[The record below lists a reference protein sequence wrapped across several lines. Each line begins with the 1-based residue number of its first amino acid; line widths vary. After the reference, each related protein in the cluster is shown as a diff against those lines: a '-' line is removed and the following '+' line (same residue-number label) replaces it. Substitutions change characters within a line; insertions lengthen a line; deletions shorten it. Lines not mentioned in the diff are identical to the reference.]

1 MTAADPVPAL
11 LACEDIHIRL
21 GGRPILEGISVSI
34 RAGEILGV
42 VGPNG
47 AGKTTLFEVL
57 SGRYVPDRGRVVL
70 GGQDITSLKLF
81 ARARLGLGRTYQ
93 SPVVPDALTVAEV
106 FRAARQ
112 AYRPFLTRFHAEW
125 AAEKVGL
132 RVPMSALAGS
142 LETLNRRKLL
152 LACLLMRR
160 PRVMLLDEPAAGL
173 INAEIDELD
182 GIIRHFAREMNIGV
196 MLVEHRLELLS
207 AIADRVVVLD
217 LGKLIAEGDPAAG
230 VRRSPRARRLFRGR
244 GGMSDVLQIEDLSA
258 GYGPLGVLH
267 SVNLTVRAG
276 ERIGIVGLNG
286 HGKSTLLRAIAGLT
300 GWQSG
305 SIKLNGVE
313 IGGTRTQGP
322 GRYTHK
328 IVRMGLALMPQGDA
342 LFHGLSVADHLDSGA
357 YTKRAWRER
366 KQRRER
372 VLRSSCRCASCWT
385 SRWASSPAA
394 SGAWSAWRAG

>member
-1 MTAADPVPAL
+1 MTAIDPVPAL

-34 RAGEILGV
+34 RAGEIRGV

-47 AGKTTLFEVL
+47 AGKTTLFEIL

-70 GGQDITSLKLF
+70 GGQDITALKLF

-125 AAEKVGL
+125 AADKVGL

-182 GIIRHFAREMNIGV
+182 GIIRHFAREMNVGV

-217 LGKLIAEGDPAAG
+217 LGKLIAEGDPAS
-230 VRRSPRARRLFRGR
+230 VFDDPR
-244 GGMSDVLQIEDLSA
+244 
-258 GYGPLGVLH
+258 
-267 SVNLTVRAG
+267 VRAAYF
-276 ERIGIVGLNG
+276 E
-286 HGKSTLLRAIAGLT
+286 
-300 GWQSG
+300 
-305 SIKLNGVE
+305 VE
-313 IGGTRTQGP
+313 
-322 GRYTHK
+322 
-328 IVRMGLALMPQGDA
+328 
-342 LFHGLSVADHLDSGA
+342 
-357 YTKRAWRER
+357 
-366 KQRRER
+366 
-372 VLRSSCRCASCWT
+372 
-385 SRWASSPAA
+385 AA
-394 SGAWSAWRAG
+394 